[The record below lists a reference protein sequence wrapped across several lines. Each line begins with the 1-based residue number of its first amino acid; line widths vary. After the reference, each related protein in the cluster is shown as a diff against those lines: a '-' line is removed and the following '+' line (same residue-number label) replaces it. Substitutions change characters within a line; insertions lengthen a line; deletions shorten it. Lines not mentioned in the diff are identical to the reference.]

1 MATPLDAPIRT
12 LSIAFICWKAVL
24 LLIAACSPGPG
35 YDTSTNLLLSSLEY
49 QGINLPSTARYL
61 ISKLV
66 RWDGIYFVQL
76 SERGYLYEQEWAF
89 GWGFTRMIHFITIGR
104 PHLSYLPLIRIAL
117 SLLGIPK
124 YEGLEGLVGVLV
136 AHTAHLLS
144 TFCLYRLSLNL
155 FISKRYALTS
165 ALLYI
170 ISPAGIFLSAPFAE
184 SSCALF
190 TFAGI
195 YCFANSFGA
204 GDGNNTFGHDILI
217 LLSGISFGIATTLR
231 SNGIFSGLLLLEE
244 AFRVLFSIR
253 DGLHLAKIR
262 RLIIT
267 GLGGMCTGA
276 GFLLP
281 QYLAYQEYCGGA
293 GHESTRPWCTNMLP
307 SIYTFVQE
315 YYWNCGPWRYWTFS
329 NVPLFLLATP
339 MIALMFT
346 SGFWALRANAL
357 DNRSKQTVGDPVQL
371 QNPQVF
377 RSLAISQLLLT
388 ALTFTSAHVQI
399 ITRISSS
406 YPVWIWYLAAS
417 VAGTEGLALPNVGDI
432 IPKGLTFATVGRFMV
447 MYAVI
452 QGGLFSSFLPPA

>member
-1 MATPLDAPIRT
+1 MASVAFQPLEAPFRT
-12 LSIAFICWKAVL
+12 LSIAFVCWKTVL

-49 QGINLPSTARYL
+49 QGIDLPSTARYL

-66 RWDGIYFVQL
+66 RWDGIYFIQL

-89 GWGFTRMIHFITIGR
+89 GWGFTRLIHFITI
-104 PHLSYLPLIRIAL
+104 AL
-117 SLLGIPK
+117 SSLGIPK

-136 AHTAHLLS
+136 AHTSHLLS
-144 TFCLYRLSLNL
+144 TFCLYGLSLKL
-155 FISKRYALTS
+155 FTSKRYSLIS

-170 ISPAGIFLSAPFAE
+170 ISPAGIFLSAPYAE

-195 YCFANSFGA
+195 YLFTNSFGA
-204 GDGNNTFGHDILI
+204 VNGRSTFGHDILI
-217 LLSGISFGIATTLR
+217 LISGISFGIATTFR

-253 DGLHLAKIR
+253 DGLQPAKIR
-262 RLIIT
+262 RIIIT
-267 GLGGMCTGA
+267 GLGGICTGA
-276 GFLLP
+276 GFFLP
-281 QYLAYQEYCGGA
+281 QYLAYQEYCGGG
-293 GHESTRPWCTNMLP
+293 GHKSMRSWCTNMPP

-315 YYWNCGPWRYWTFS
+315 YYWNCGLWRYWTVS

-339 MIALMFT
+339 MIAMMLT
-346 SGFWALRANAL
+346 SGLWALRANVF
-357 DNRSKQTVGDPVQL
+357 DESKQFVRDRVQL
-371 QNPQVF
+371 QNPQVL
-377 RSLAISQLLLT
+377 RTLAVSQLLLT
-388 ALTFTSAHVQI
+388 TLTVTSAHVQI

-406 YPVWIWYLAAS
+406 YPIWIWYLAAS
-417 VAGTEGLALPNVGDI
+417 VTRVDGLALPNVGDI
-432 IPKGLTFATVGRFMV
+432 IPKGLTFTSIGRFMV
-447 MYAVI
+447 MYAII

>member
-1 MATPLDAPIRT
+1 MATVAFQPLDAPLRT

-66 RWDGIYFVQL
+66 RWDGIYYVQL

-89 GWGFTRMIHFITIGR
+89 GWGFTRIIHFIT
-104 PHLSYLPLIRIAL
+104 IAL
-117 SLLGIPK
+117 SLLGTPK
-124 YEGLEGLVGVLV
+124 YEGLEALVGVLV

-195 YCFANSFGA
+195 YCFTNSFGA
-204 GDGNNTFGHDILI
+204 ENGNNTFGHDILV
-217 LLSGISFGIATTLR
+217 LLSGISFGIATTVR
-231 SNGIFSGLLLLEE
+231 SNGLFSGLLLLEE

-267 GLGGMCTGA
+267 GLGGMCAGA

-293 GHESTRPWCTNMLP
+293 GHESTRSWCTNMFP

-315 YYWNCGPWRYWTFS
+315 YYWNCGLWRYWTFS
-329 NVPLFLLATP
+329 NVPLFLLAAP
-339 MIALMFT
+339 MIAIMFT

-357 DNRSKQTVGDPVQL
+357 DNGSKQTVGDPVRL

-377 RSLAISQLLLT
+377 RTLAISQLLLT
-388 ALTFTSAHVQI
+388 TITLTSAHVQI

-417 VAGTEGLALPNVGDI
+417 VAGAGADGLALSNVSDI
-432 IPKGLTFATVGRFMV
+432 IPKGLTLATVGRFMV